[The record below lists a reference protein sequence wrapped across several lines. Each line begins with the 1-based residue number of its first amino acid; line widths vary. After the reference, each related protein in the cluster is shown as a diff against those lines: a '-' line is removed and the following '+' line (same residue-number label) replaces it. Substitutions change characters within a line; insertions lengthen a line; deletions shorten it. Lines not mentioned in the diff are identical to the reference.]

1 MIANL
6 QPQKMT
12 VEEYLAW
19 ESRQEL
25 RHEYCNGEVFAMAG
39 GTKNHDELAF
49 NIRSALISQVRKQ
62 GCKMSGSDV
71 KVLVRKGLSYRYPD
85 LSISCD
91 ARDESNDTFYEFP
104 TLIAK
109 VLSPGTESVD
119 RIDKF
124 KEYIQIPTL
133 QDYLLISADQMRVE
147 CYRRGEG
154 RMWLYFQYET
164 GDIITLDSIGVK
176 LPIEQIY
183 EGIELELCSTDS

>member
-39 GTKNHDELAF
+39 GTKNHDE
-49 NIRSALISQVRKQ
+49 RT
-62 GCKMSGSDV
+62 MSGSDV

-91 ARDESNDTFYEFP
+91 ARDEAHDTFYEFP
-104 TLIAK
+104 TLIAE

-124 KEYIQIPTL
+124 KEYIQLPTL
-133 QDYLLISADQMRVE
+133 QHYLLISADQIRVE

-164 GDIITLDSIGVK
+164 GDIITLDSIGVE

-183 EGIELELCSTDS
+183 KGIELELCSTDS